1 MINRDLGQT
10 IGDKA
15 QRREKA
21 PMTGIVT
28 EVYDKESNEDE
39 EGNIEVNVATA
50 NPETQK
56 PAHEFRRIPVLATS
70 HNGHVGVPQVGE
82 QVVVEFMLGKGTQ
95 PIVVGS
101 SPTIEDRYPHARA
114 GHWRHEWSK
123 EESSTNL
130 YLEAEP
136 ADGSAGT
143 PDVIRMGVKQDG
155 LSEPTTEL
163 VLDTSN
169 DDPIIKADIGNDEQ
183 GIIFDG
189 KDGGFK
195 LLDKGG
201 NGIVSDGEG
210 NLTIHM
216 KDVNFT
222 DESTTTLD

>member
-21 PMTGIVT
+21 PMTGVVT
-28 EVYDKESNEDE
+28 KVYGKESDKKQ

-50 NPETQK
+50 TPETQK
-56 PAHEFRRIPVLATS
+56 PAHEFRRVPVLATS
-70 HNGHVGVPQVGE
+70 HSGHVGVPQIGE
-82 QVVVEFMLGKGTQ
+82 QVVVDFTLGKGTQ
-95 PIVVGS
+95 PIVVGA
-101 SPTIEDRYPHARA
+101 SPTVEDRYPNAKA
-114 GHWRHEWSK
+114 GHWRHEWAK
-123 EESSTNL
+123 ENSDTNL

-136 ADGSAGT
+136 ADSSAGT
-143 PDVIRMGVKQDG
+143 PDVLRMGVKKDG

-163 VLDTSN
+163 VLDTSGS
-169 DDPIIKADIGNDEQ
+169 DPVIKADIGDDEQ

-189 KDGGFK
+189 SNGGFK

-210 NLTIHM
+210 NITIHM

-222 DESTTTLD
+222 DESTSTLE